1 MQPKFKKYVI
11 IVLVKFKHKVKG
23 KTKWLKKTNLEYCKE
38 IAIAFL
44 HQPILPTDYFGIIT
58 HPVLESNFVVGM
70 NEDGTQANGLVDLL
84 KDKKMLT
91 RYMRYYEN
99 CINSQKDLCGILR
112 FIRKQYVLQ
121 YLNITKNQISC
132 RDFSESLIEGWV
144 SDEYANQ
151 NTSVS
156 KEELL
161 NMFLMADA
169 EYMIDDKDKK
179 TYQTIKNS
187 KKVTIY
193 RGVTEYNEK
202 DVDKSLSWTLD
213 VDTALYFATRYNQHG
228 NVYKATISPDDVL
241 AYTNIRKEH
250 EVIVNPIGLNNI
262 RKDNELSISK
272 DNIEPSI
279 DM

>member
-1 MQPKFKKYVI
+1 MQPKLKKYVI

-23 KTKWLKKTNLEYCKE
+23 EKMVKNTNLEYCKK

-44 HQPILPTDYFGIIT
+44 HQPILPTDCFGIIT

-70 NEDGTQANGLVDLL
+70 NEDGTQSNGLVDLL
-84 KDKKMLT
+84 KDKKMLS
-91 RYMRYYEN
+91 RYIKYYEN
-99 CINSQKDLCGILR
+99 CINSQKDLYGILN
-112 FIRKQYVLQ
+112 FIRKPYILQ
-121 YLNITKNQISC
+121 FLNITKEQISC

-156 KEELL
+156 REELL

-169 EYMIDDKDKK
+169 EYMIDNEDKK

-187 KKVTIY
+187 KEITIY

-202 DVDKSLSWTLD
+202 DVDKALLWTLD
-213 VDTALYFATRYNQHG
+213 IDTALYFATRFNQHG
-228 NVYKATISPDDVL
+228 NVYKAIIASDDVL
-241 AYTNIRKEH
+241 TYTNIRNEQ

-272 DNIEPSI
+272 EDVEPSI

>member
-1 MQPKFKKYVI
+1 MQPKLKKYVI

-23 KTKWLKKTNLEYCKE
+23 EKMVKNTNLEYCKK

-44 HQPILPTDYFGIIT
+44 HQPILPTDCFGIIT

-70 NEDGTQANGLVDLL
+70 NEDGTQSNGLVDLL
-84 KDKKMLT
+84 KDKKMLS
-91 RYMRYYEN
+91 RYIKYYEN
-99 CINSQKDLCGILR
+99 CINSQKDLYGILN
-112 FIRKQYVLQ
+112 FIRKPYILQ
-121 YLNITKNQISC
+121 FLNITKEQISC

-156 KEELL
+156 REELL

-169 EYMIDDKDKK
+169 EYMIDNEDKK

-187 KKVTIY
+187 KEITIY

-202 DVDKSLSWTLD
+202 DVDKALSWTLD
-213 VDTALYFATRYNQHG
+213 IDTALYFATRFNQHG
-228 NVYKATISPDDVL
+228 NVYKAIIASDDVL
-241 AYTNIRKEH
+241 AYTNIRNEQ
-250 EVIVNPIGLNNI
+250 EVIVNPIGLNDI

-272 DNIEPSI
+272 EDVEPSI

>member
-1 MQPKFKKYVI
+1 MNDFI
-11 IVLVKFKHKVKG
+11 G
-23 KTKWLKKTNLEYCKE
+23 KTKFVENTNLEYCKKV
-38 IAIAFL
+38 AIAFL
-44 HQPILPTDYFGIIT
+44 HEPILQTDLFGIIT
-58 HPVLESNFVVGM
+58 HPVFESNFTIEI
-70 NEDGTQANGLVDLL
+70 NEDGTQGSGLVDLL
-84 KDKKMLT
+84 KDKKMLS
-91 RYMRYYEN
+91 RYIRCYEN
-99 CINSQKDLCGILR
+99 RINEQKDLYGILK
-112 FIRKQYVLQ
+112 FIRKQYLLQ
-121 YLNITKNQISC
+121 YLNITKEHLSC

-169 EYMIDDKDKK
+169 EYMIDDEDKK
-179 TYQTIKNS
+179 LIKQLKTA
-187 KKVTIY
+187 KKITIY

-202 DVDKSLSWTLD
+202 DVNKSLSWTLD
-213 VDTALYFATRYNQHG
+213 VDTALYFATRFNQHG

-241 AYTNIRKEH
+241 AYTNIRDEH
-250 EVIVNPIGLNNI
+250 EVIVNPVGLQNI

>member
-1 MQPKFKKYVI
+1 MQPKLKKYVI

-23 KTKWLKKTNLEYCKE
+23 EKMVKNTNLEYCKK

-44 HQPILPTDYFGIIT
+44 HQPILPTDCFGLIT
-58 HPVLESNFVVGM
+58 HPVFESNFVVGM

-84 KDKKMLT
+84 KDKKMLS
-91 RYMRYYEN
+91 RYIRYYEN
-99 CINSQKDLCGILR
+99 CINSQKDLYGILG

-156 KEELL
+156 RKELL
-161 NMFLMADA
+161 DMFLMADA
-169 EYMIDDKDKK
+169 EYMIDDEDEK

-187 KKVTIY
+187 KEITIY

-202 DVDKSLSWTLD
+202 DVDKSLSWTLSF
-213 VDTALYFATRYNQHG
+213 VTALYFATRFNQHG

-241 AYTNIRKEH
+241 AYTNIRKEQ
-250 EVIVNPIGLNNI
+250 EVIVNPIGLNDI
-262 RKDNELSISK
+262 QIDNDLGILK
-272 DNIEPSI
+272 GNIEPSI

>member
-1 MQPKFKKYVI
+1 M
-11 IVLVKFKHKVKG
+11 VKN
-23 KTKWLKKTNLEYCKE
+23 TNLEYCKK

-44 HQPILPTDYFGIIT
+44 HQPILPTDCFGIIT

-70 NEDGTQANGLVDLL
+70 NEDGTQSNGLVDLL
-84 KDKKMLT
+84 KDKKMLS
-91 RYMRYYEN
+91 RYIKYYEN
-99 CINSQKDLCGILR
+99 CINSQKDLYGILN
-112 FIRKQYVLQ
+112 FIRKPYILQ
-121 YLNITKNQISC
+121 FLNITKEQISC

-156 KEELL
+156 REELL

-169 EYMIDDKDKK
+169 EYMIDNEDKK

-187 KKVTIY
+187 KEITIY

-202 DVDKSLSWTLD
+202 DVDKALSWTLD
-213 VDTALYFATRYNQHG
+213 IDTALYFATRFNQHG
-228 NVYKATISPDDVL
+228 NVYKAIIASDDVL
-241 AYTNIRKEH
+241 AYTNIRNEQ

-272 DNIEPSI
+272 EDVEPSI

>member
-1 MQPKFKKYVI
+1 MQPKLKKYVI

-23 KTKWLKKTNLEYCKE
+23 EKMVKNTNLEYCKK

-44 HQPILPTDYFGIIT
+44 HQPILPTDCFGIIT

-70 NEDGTQANGLVDLL
+70 NEDGTQSNGLVDLL
-84 KDKKMLT
+84 KDKKMLS
-91 RYMRYYEN
+91 RYIKYYEN
-99 CINSQKDLCGILR
+99 CINSQKDLYGILN
-112 FIRKQYVLQ
+112 FIRKPYILQ
-121 YLNITKNQISC
+121 FLNITKEQISC

-156 KEELL
+156 REELL

-169 EYMIDDKDKK
+169 EYMIDNEDKK

-187 KKVTIY
+187 KEITIY

-202 DVDKSLSWTLD
+202 DVDKALSWTLD
-213 VDTALYFATRYNQHG
+213 IDTALYFATRFNQHG
-228 NVYKATISPDDVL
+228 NVYKAIIASDDVL
-241 AYTNIRKEH
+241 AYTNIRNEQ

-272 DNIEPSI
+272 ENVEPSI

>member
-1 MQPKFKKYVI
+1 MVE
-11 IVLVKFKHKVKG
+11 
-23 KTKWLKKTNLEYCKE
+23 KTNLEYCKM

-44 HQPILPTDYFGIIT
+44 HQPILPTDCFGIIT
-58 HPVLESNFVVGM
+58 HPVFESNFVIGM
-70 NEDGTQANGLVDLL
+70 NEDGTQANGLFDLL
-84 KDKKMLT
+84 KDKKMLS
-91 RYMRYYEN
+91 RYIKYYEN
-99 CINSQKDLCGILR
+99 CINSQKDLYGILR

-161 NMFLMADA
+161 NMFLMSDA
-169 EYMIDDKDKK
+169 EYMIDDEDKK

-187 KKVTIY
+187 KKTTIY

-202 DVDKSLSWTLD
+202 DVNKSLSWTLD
-213 VDTALYFATRYNQHG
+213 VDTALYFATRFNQHG

-241 AYTNIRKEH
+241 AYTNIRDEH
-250 EVIVNPIGLNNI
+250 EVIVNPVGLQNI

>member
-1 MQPKFKKYVI
+1 MQPKLKKYVI

-23 KTKWLKKTNLEYCKE
+23 EKMVKNTNLEYCKK

-44 HQPILPTDYFGIIT
+44 HQPILPTDCFGIIT

-70 NEDGTQANGLVDLL
+70 NEDGTQSNGLVDLL
-84 KDKKMLT
+84 KDKKMLS
-91 RYMRYYEN
+91 RYIKYYEN
-99 CINSQKDLCGILR
+99 CINSQKDLYGILN
-112 FIRKQYVLQ
+112 FIRKPYILQ
-121 YLNITKNQISC
+121 FLNITKEQISC

-156 KEELL
+156 REELL

-169 EYMIDDKDKK
+169 EYMIDNEDKK

-187 KKVTIY
+187 KEITIY

-202 DVDKSLSWTLD
+202 DVDKALSWTLD
-213 VDTALYFATRYNQHG
+213 IDTALYFATRFNQHG
-228 NVYKATISPDDVL
+228 NVYKAIIASDDVL
-241 AYTNIRKEH
+241 AYTNIRNEQ

-272 DNIEPSI
+272 EDVEPSI

>member
-1 MQPKFKKYVI
+1 MQPKLKKYVI

-23 KTKWLKKTNLEYCKE
+23 EKMVKNTNLEYCKK

-44 HQPILPTDYFGIIT
+44 HQPILPTDCFGIIT

-70 NEDGTQANGLVDLL
+70 NEDGTQSNGLVDLL
-84 KDKKMLT
+84 KDKKMLS
-91 RYMRYYEN
+91 RYIKYYEN
-99 CINSQKDLCGILR
+99 CINSQKDLYGILN
-112 FIRKQYVLQ
+112 FIRKPYILQ
-121 YLNITKNQISC
+121 FLNITKEQISC

-151 NTSVS
+151 NASVS
-156 KEELL
+156 REELL

-169 EYMIDDKDKK
+169 EYMIDNEDKK

-187 KKVTIY
+187 KEITIY

-202 DVDKSLSWTLD
+202 DVDKALSWTLD
-213 VDTALYFATRYNQHG
+213 IDTALYFATRFNQHG
-228 NVYKATISPDDVL
+228 NVYKAIIASDDVL
-241 AYTNIRKEH
+241 AYTNIRNEQ
-250 EVIVNPIGLNNI
+250 EVIVNPIGLNDI

-272 DNIEPSI
+272 EDVEPSI

>member
-1 MQPKFKKYVI
+1 MQPKLKKYVI
-11 IVLVKFKHKVKG
+11 IVSEGENKMVE
-23 KTKWLKKTNLEYCKE
+23 KTNLEYCKE

-44 HQPILPTDYFGIIT
+44 HQPILPTDYFGFIT
-58 HPVLESNFVVGM
+58 HPVFESNFTIEI
-70 NEDGTQANGLVDLL
+70 NEDGTQGSGLVDLL
-84 KDKKMLT
+84 KDKKMLS
-91 RYMRYYEN
+91 RYIRCYEN
-99 CINSQKDLCGILR
+99 RINEQKDLYGILK
-112 FIRKQYVLQ
+112 FIRKQYLLQ
-121 YLNITKNQISC
+121 YLNITKEHLSC

-144 SDEYANQ
+144 LDEYANQ
-151 NTSVS
+151 NTAVS

-169 EYMIDDKDKK
+169 EYMIDDEDKK

-213 VDTALYFATRYNQHG
+213 IDTALYFATRFNQHG
-228 NVYKATISPDDVL
+228 NVYKATISPDDVF
-241 AYTNIRKEH
+241 AYTNTRKEH

-262 RKDNELSISK
+262 RKDNELIISK
-272 DNIEPSI
+272 ENIEPSI

>member
-1 MQPKFKKYVI
+1 M
-11 IVLVKFKHKVKG
+11 VKN
-23 KTKWLKKTNLEYCKE
+23 TNLEYCKK

-44 HQPILPTDYFGIIT
+44 HQPILPTDCFGIIT

-84 KDKKMLT
+84 KDKKMLS
-91 RYMRYYEN
+91 RYIRYYEN
-99 CINSQKDLCGILR
+99 CINSQKDLYGILN
-112 FIRKQYVLQ
+112 FIRKPYILQ
-121 YLNITKNQISC
+121 FLNITKEQISC

-156 KEELL
+156 REELL
-161 NMFLMADA
+161 NMFLMADD
-169 EYMIDDKDKK
+169 EYMIDNEDKK

-187 KKVTIY
+187 KEITIY

-202 DVDKSLSWTLD
+202 DVDKALSWTLD
-213 VDTALYFATRYNQHG
+213 IDTALYFATRFNQYG
-228 NVYKATISPDDVL
+228 NVYKAIIASDDVF
-241 AYTNIRKEH
+241 AYTNIRNEQ
-250 EVIVNPIGLNNI
+250 EVIINPNGLKDI
-262 RKDNELSISK
+262 RKNNELNISRE
-272 DNIEPSI
+272 DAEYFI

>member
-11 IVLVKFKHKVKG
+11 IVLVKFKHKERGKMVKN
-23 KTKWLKKTNLEYCKE
+23 TNLEYCKK

-44 HQPILPTDYFGIIT
+44 HQPILPTDCFGFIT
-58 HPVLESNFVVGM
+58 HPVFESNFVVGM
-70 NEDGTQANGLVDLL
+70 NEDGTQANGLVDML
-84 KDKKMLT
+84 KDKKMLS

-99 CINSQKDLCGILR
+99 CINTQKDLYGILS
-112 FIRKQYVLQ
+112 FIRKPYILQ
-121 YLNITKNQISC
+121 FLNITKEQISC
-132 RDFSESLIEGWV
+132 RDFSESLIEGWG

-156 KEELL
+156 REELL

-169 EYMIDDKDKK
+169 EYMIDDEDKK

-187 KKVTIY
+187 KEITIY

-213 VDTALYFATRYNQHG
+213 VDTALYFATRFNQHG
-228 NVYKATISPDDVL
+228 NVYKATISPDEVF
-241 AYTNIRKEH
+241 AYTNIRNEH
-250 EVIVNPIGLNNI
+250 EVIVNPVGLQNI
-262 RKDNELSISK
+262 RKDNELIISK
-272 DNIEPSI
+272 ENIEPSI
-279 DM
+279 DIR

>member
-1 MQPKFKKYVI
+1 MVEN
-11 IVLVKFKHKVKG
+11 
-23 KTKWLKKTNLEYCKE
+23 TNLEYCKE

-44 HQPILPTDYFGIIT
+44 HQPIMPTDLFGVIT
-58 HPVLESNFVVGM
+58 HPVFESNFVIGM
-70 NEDGTQANGLVDLL
+70 NEDGTQANELVDLL
-84 KDKKMLT
+84 KDKKMLS
-91 RYMRYYEN
+91 RYIRYYEN
-99 CINSQKDLCGILR
+99 RINSQKDLYGILG

-156 KEELL
+156 RKELL

-169 EYMIDDKDKK
+169 EYMIDDEDKK

-187 KKVTIY
+187 KEITIY

-213 VDTALYFATRYNQHG
+213 VDTALYFATRFNQHG

-241 AYTNIRKEH
+241 AYTNIRNEH

-272 DNIEPSI
+272 DNIEPSM

>member
-1 MQPKFKKYVI
+1 MVEN
-11 IVLVKFKHKVKG
+11 
-23 KTKWLKKTNLEYCKE
+23 TNLEYCKE
-38 IAIAFL
+38 IAIVFL
-44 HQPILPTDYFGIIT
+44 HQPILPTNLFGVIT
-58 HPVLESNFVVGM
+58 HPVFESNFVVGM
-70 NEDGTQANGLVDLL
+70 KEDGTQANGLVDLL

-99 CINSQKDLCGILR
+99 CINSQKDLYGILG

-156 KEELL
+156 RKELL
-161 NMFLMADA
+161 DMFLMADA
-169 EYMIDDKDKK
+169 EYMIDDEDEK

-187 KKVTIY
+187 KEITIY

-202 DVDKSLSWTLD
+202 DVDKSLSWTLSF
-213 VDTALYFATRYNQHG
+213 VTALYFATRFNQHG

-241 AYTNIRKEH
+241 AYTNIRKEQ
-250 EVIVNPIGLNNI
+250 EVIVNPIGLNDI
-262 RKDNELSISK
+262 QIDNDLGILK
-272 DNIEPSI
+272 GNIEPSI

>member
-1 MQPKFKKYVI
+1 MQPKLKKYVI

-23 KTKWLKKTNLEYCKE
+23 EKMVKNTNLEYCKK

-44 HQPILPTDYFGIIT
+44 HQPILPTDCFGLIT
-58 HPVLESNFVVGM
+58 HPVFESNFVVGM

-84 KDKKMLT
+84 KDKKMLS
-91 RYMRYYEN
+91 RYIRYYED
-99 CINSQKDLCGILR
+99 CINSQKDLYGILG

-156 KEELL
+156 RKELL
-161 NMFLMADA
+161 DMFLMADA
-169 EYMIDDKDKK
+169 EYMIDDEDEK

-187 KKVTIY
+187 KEITIY

-202 DVDKSLSWTLD
+202 NVDKSLSWTLSF
-213 VDTALYFATRYNQHG
+213 VTALYFATRFNQHG

-241 AYTNIRKEH
+241 AYTNIRKEQ
-250 EVIVNPIGLNNI
+250 EVIVNPIGLNDI
-262 RKDNELSISK
+262 QIDNDLGILK
-272 DNIEPSI
+272 GNIEPSI